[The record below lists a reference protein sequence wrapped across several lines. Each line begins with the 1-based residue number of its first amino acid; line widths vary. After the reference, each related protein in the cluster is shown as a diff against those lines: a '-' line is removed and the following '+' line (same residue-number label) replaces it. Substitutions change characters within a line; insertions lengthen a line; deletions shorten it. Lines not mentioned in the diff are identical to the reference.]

1 MKNFQPLPD
10 PEDLV
15 FVDLLS
21 DAGFKLVYA
30 NPANK
35 SLLINLLNIVLPE
48 FVRVSDIV
56 EYRDREQTPE
66 SIFGKKTILDLVCK
80 DSAGN
85 IFSIEVQRKI
95 DGEFGKRCVYYAA
108 GQYHSQLQRGQG
120 YEELHP
126 VFEIAFLEE
135 QVPHEDEEYWDTDN
149 IISRYHIAE
158 MSTGERLDS
167 TFFIIFAELGRFTKR
182 AEECVTVKDRLFYWF
197 KHASELKDAPMWAE
211 EPELS
216 ALMTATQIAA
226 FPPEKKET
234 YIKDIMNE
242 RDIKYQQ
249 NICYKRGLEQGR
261 EEGLEQGREEGRE
274 EGARETAI
282 KTAGSLLQNG
292 VSVDIVASCTG
303 LSLEEVKSLA
313 V

>member
-1 MKNFQPLPD
+1 MKQFQPRPN

-21 DAGFKLVYA
+21 DCGFKLVYA

-35 SLLINLLNIVLPE
+35 SLLINLLNIVLPD
-48 FVRVSDIV
+48 FVHVSDIV

-66 SIFGKKTILDLVCK
+66 SLYGKKTMLDLVCK
-80 DSAGN
+80 DSEGN
-85 IFSIEVQRKI
+85 IFSVEVQRKI
-95 DGEFGKRCVYYAA
+95 DGEFGKRCVYYAS

-135 QVPHEDEEYWDTDN
+135 QMPHGDESYWDTDN

-158 MSTGERLDS
+158 MGTGERLSS

-182 AEECVTVKDRLFYWF
+182 ESECLTVKDKLFYWF
-197 KHASELKDAPMWAE
+197 KHASELRDAPSWE
-211 EPELS
+211 EDPELT
-216 ALMTATQIAA
+216 ALMTATEIAA
-226 FPPEKKET
+226 FPPEKKEI
-234 YIKDIMNE
+234 YIKEIMNE
-242 RDIKYQQ
+242 RDIQYQQ

-261 EEGLEQGREEGRE
+261 EEGS
-274 EGARETAI
+274 RETAI
-282 KTAGSLLQNG
+282 KTARALLRNG
-292 VSVDIVASCTG
+292 VSKAIVSSCTG
-303 LSLEEVKSLA
+303 LTVEEVNSLQ
-313 V
+313 

>member
-1 MKNFQPLPD
+1 M
-10 PEDLV
+10 
-15 FVDLLS
+15 
-21 DAGFKLVYA
+21 
-30 NPANK
+30 
-35 SLLINLLNIVLPE
+35 
-48 FVRVSDIV
+48 R
-56 EYRDREQTPE
+56 
-66 SIFGKKTILDLVCK
+66 
-80 DSAGN
+80 
-85 IFSIEVQRKI
+85 
-95 DGEFGKRCVYYAA
+95 DGE
-108 GQYHSQLQRGQG
+108 GQVIH
-120 YEELHP
+120 
-126 VFEIAFLEE
+126 
-135 QVPHEDEEYWDTDN
+135 
-149 IISRYHIAE
+149 
-158 MSTGERLDS
+158 
-167 TFFIIFAELGRFTKR
+167 
-182 AEECVTVKDRLFYWF
+182 WF
-197 KHASELKDAPMWAE
+197 KHASELKDAPMWPE

-282 KTAGSLLQNG
+282 RTAGSLWQNG

-303 LSLEEVKSLA
+303 LSLEEVKSLG

>member
-1 MKNFQPLPD
+1 M
-10 PEDLV
+10 
-15 FVDLLS
+15 
-21 DAGFKLVYA
+21 
-30 NPANK
+30 
-35 SLLINLLNIVLPE
+35 
-48 FVRVSDIV
+48 RVSDIV

-66 SIFGKKTILDLVCK
+66 SIFSKKTILDLVCK
-80 DSAGN
+80 DSEGN

-95 DGEFGKRCVYYAA
+95 DGEFGKRCVYYAS

-182 AEECVTVKDRLFYWF
+182 AEECVTAKDRLFYWF
-197 KHASELKDAPMWAE
+197 KHASELKDAPMWPE

-282 KTAGSLLQNG
+282 KTAKSLLQNG
-292 VSVDIVASCTG
+292 ISVDIVARCTG

>member
-1 MKNFQPLPD
+1 MKNFQPLPN

-30 NPANK
+30 NPENK

-66 SIFGKKTILDLVCK
+66 SIFSKKTILDLVCK
-80 DSAGN
+80 DNEGN

-135 QVPHEDEEYWDTDN
+135 QVQHEDEEYWDTDN

-197 KHASELKDAPMWAE
+197 KHASELRDAPSWE
-211 EPELS
+211 EDPELT
-216 ALMTATQIAA
+216 ALMTATEIAA
-226 FPPEKKET
+226 FPPEKKEI
-234 YIKDIMNE
+234 YIKEIMNE
-242 RDIKYQQ
+242 RDIQYQQ

-261 EEGLEQGREEGRE
+261 EEGS
-274 EGARETAI
+274 RETAI
-282 KTAGSLLQNG
+282 KTARAFLKKGISAD
-292 VSVDIVASCTG
+292 VVASCTG
-303 LSLEEVKSLA
+303 LTVEEVNSLQ
-313 V
+313 

>member
-1 MKNFQPLPD
+1 MYVAAAQLRKVATQK
-10 PEDLV
+10 V
-15 FVDLLS
+15 LS
-21 DAGFKLVYA
+21 
-30 NPANK
+30 
-35 SLLINLLNIVLPE
+35 
-48 FVRVSDIV
+48 
-56 EYRDREQTPE
+56 
-66 SIFGKKTILDLVCK
+66 
-80 DSAGN
+80 
-85 IFSIEVQRKI
+85 
-95 DGEFGKRCVYYAA
+95 GEFSHKVHFRKQTRGILNLAA
-108 GQYHSQLQRGQG
+108 GYVRTTHTATPPDITPG
-120 YEELHP
+120 
-126 VFEIAFLEE
+126 
-135 QVPHEDEEYWDTDN
+135 
-149 IISRYHIAE
+149 HIAE

-197 KHASELKDAPMWAE
+197 KHASELKDAPMWPE

-261 EEGLEQGREEGRE
+261 EEGRE

-303 LSLEEVKSLA
+303 LSLEEVNALRG
-313 V
+313 

>member
-1 MKNFQPLPD
+1 MKQFQTRPN

-21 DAGFKLVYA
+21 DCGFKLVYA

-35 SLLINLLNIVLPE
+35 SLLINLLNIVLPD

-66 SIFGKKTILDLVCK
+66 SLYGKKTMLDLVCK
-80 DSAGN
+80 DSEGN
-85 IFSIEVQRKI
+85 IFSVEVQRKI
-95 DGEFGKRCVYYAA
+95 DSEFGKRCVYYAA

-135 QVPHEDEEYWDTDN
+135 QMPHVDESYWDTDN

-158 MSTGERLDS
+158 MRTGERLSS

-182 AEECVTVKDRLFYWF
+182 EAECLTVEDKLFYWF
-197 KHASELKDAPMWAE
+197 KHASELRDAPSWE
-211 EPELS
+211 EDPELT
-216 ALMTATQIAA
+216 ALMTATEIAA
-226 FPPEKKET
+226 FPPEKKEI
-234 YIKDIMNE
+234 YIKEIMNE
-242 RDIKYQQ
+242 RDIQYQQ
-249 NICYKRGLEQGR
+249 NICYKRGLEH
-261 EEGLEQGREEGRE
+261 GLEQGRE

-282 KTAGSLLQNG
+282 KTAWALLRNG
-292 VSVDIVASCTG
+292 VSEDIVANCTG
-303 LSLEEVKSLA
+303 LTVEELKSISL
-313 V
+313 

>member
-1 MKNFQPLPD
+1 MKNFQPVPD

-30 NPANK
+30 NPENK

-95 DGEFGKRCVYYAA
+95 DSEFGKRCVYYAS

-135 QVPHEDEEYWDTDN
+135 QVPHKDEEYWNTDN

-234 YIKDIMNE
+234 YI
-242 RDIKYQQ
+242 
-249 NICYKRGLEQGR
+249 
-261 EEGLEQGREEGRE
+261 
-274 EGARETAI
+274 
-282 KTAGSLLQNG
+282 
-292 VSVDIVASCTG
+292 
-303 LSLEEVKSLA
+303 
-313 V
+313 

>member
-1 MKNFQPLPD
+1 
-10 PEDLV
+10 
-15 FVDLLS
+15 
-21 DAGFKLVYA
+21 
-30 NPANK
+30 
-35 SLLINLLNIVLPE
+35 
-48 FVRVSDIV
+48 
-56 EYRDREQTPE
+56 
-66 SIFGKKTILDLVCK
+66 
-80 DSAGN
+80 
-85 IFSIEVQRKI
+85 
-95 DGEFGKRCVYYAA
+95 
-108 GQYHSQLQRGQG
+108 
-120 YEELHP
+120 
-126 VFEIAFLEE
+126 
-135 QVPHEDEEYWDTDN
+135 
-149 IISRYHIAE
+149 

-197 KHASELKDAPMWAE
+197 KHASELKDAPKWSE

-249 NICYKRGLEQGR
+249 NICYRRGLEQGR
-261 EEGLEQGREEGRE
+261 EEGLEEGRAE
-274 EGARETAI
+274 GRTEGARETAI
-282 KTAGSLLQNG
+282 KTAKSLLQNG
-292 VSVDIVASCTG
+292 ISVDIVARCTG